1 MHMHLYFETAGIV
14 NYSLNNFSGTHGMS
28 PSDTLCCLVLPESL
42 GGGQVLLPSHRGE
55 KLSVS
60 LQVSVTVESIYWFA
74 CHSIGDAFSPESALS
89 LLYVMSG
96 NA

>member
-1 MHMHLYFETAGIV
+1 MVLLQTAAIWQ
-14 NYSLNNFSGTHGMS
+14 SEQAE
-28 PSDTLCCLVLPESL
+28 PKLVSRLKPTNGA
-42 GGGQVLLPSHRGE
+42 GGGRNA
-55 KLSVS
+55 LSVS